1 MKFYA
6 TLLFSLA
13 VLCSTSLYADDAIN
27 EVARKLQ
34 SDLGESIIT
43 VKVVVDVEVVVGG
56 SANQSQEQK
65 IEAPGT
71 VIQKNG
77 LTVVANSTID
87 ISAQV
92 EQQLRRQARGREVNV
107 KTTFK
112 EVNLLLPDGTEIPSK
127 VVLKDGDL
135 DVAFVL
141 PVAEEVE
148 AEGVEFTSVTFPEE
162 TPSTRLLDSIILLNR
177 LSQDLD
183 RELSVYVTKVEALI
197 KKPRKFIVTH
207 NSSTGTPAFLGNGE
221 PLGLYVRRIVNGS
234 AASSVVL
241 PAKEVARLAKEASTA
256 EPINAEADSEN
267 ENEAEEK
274 QDDEKQAADS
284 VID

>member
-1 MKFYA
+1 MKLRN
-6 TLLFSLA
+6 TLLFGLA
-13 VLCSTSLYADDAIN
+13 VLCLTSLHADEAVN
-27 EVARKLQ
+27 EMARKLQ
-34 SDLGESIIT
+34 SDLSESIVT

-56 SANQSQEQK
+56 SANQSQEQR

-77 LTVVANSTID
+77 MTVVSNSSID
-87 ISAQV
+87 IADQV
-92 EQQLRRQARGREVNV
+92 EQQLRRQARGRGVDV
-107 KTTFK
+107 KTTLK
-112 EVNLLLPDGTEIPSK
+112 AVHLLMPDGTEIPSK
-127 VVLKDGDL
+127 VVLKDEDL
-135 DVAFVL
+135 DLAFVL

-148 AEGVEFTSVTFPEE
+148 AEGVEFTPVTFPEE
-162 TPSTRLLDSIILLNR
+162 TPETQLLDPIILLNR
-177 LSQDLD
+177 LGQDLD
-183 RELSVYVTKVEALI
+183 RELSVYITKVEALI

-256 EPINAEADSEN
+256 EPVEAEADDEDQA
-267 ENEAEEK
+267 EEEAEEK
-274 QDDEKQAADS
+274 SDDDS
-284 VID
+284 VLD

>member
-1 MKFYA
+1 MKPIVNFF
-6 TLLFSLA
+6 FSLVA
-13 VLCSTSLYADDAIN
+13 FCSMNLYADDAVN

-34 SDLGESIIT
+34 SDLDEAIVT

-71 VIQKNG
+71 VIHENG
-77 LTVVANSTID
+77 MTVLSNSTID

-92 EQQLRRQARGREVNV
+92 EQQLRRQARGRDVNV

-148 AEGVEFTSVTFPEE
+148 AEGVEFTPVTFPEE
-162 TPSTRLLDSIILLNR
+162 TPRTQLLESIIILNR
-177 LSQDLD
+177 LGQDLD
-183 RELSVYVTKVEALI
+183 RELSVYVTKVETLI

-207 NSSTGTPAFLGNGE
+207 NSSTGTPAFLASGE
-221 PLGLYVRRIVNGS
+221 PLGLYVRRIVNGR

-241 PAKEVARLAKEASTA
+241 PAKEVARLAKEASSA
-256 EPINAEADSEN
+256 EPIEDDAESED
-267 ENEAEEK
+267 EDEAAES
-274 QDDEKQAADS
+274 DDESEDDS
-284 VID
+284 AID

>member
-1 MKFYA
+1 MKSYVN
-6 TLLFSLA
+6 LLFSLA
-13 VLCSTSLYADDAIN
+13 VLSSPSLYADDAAK
-27 EVARKLQ
+27 EMARKLQ
-34 SDLGESIIT
+34 SDLDESIVT

-71 VIQKNG
+71 VILANG
-77 LTVVANSTID
+77 MTVLSNSTID
-87 ISAQV
+87 ISTQV

-127 VVLKDGDL
+127 VVLKDEDL
-135 DVAFVL
+135 DLAFVL

-148 AEGVEFTSVTFPEE
+148 AEGVEFTPVTFPEE
-162 TPSTRLLDSIILLNR
+162 TPSTQLLDSIIILNR
-177 LSQDLD
+177 LGQDLD
-183 RELSVYVTKVEALI
+183 RELSVYVTKIEALI

-207 NSSTGTPAFLGNGE
+207 NSSTGTPAFLENGE
-221 PLGLYVRRIVNGS
+221 PLGLYVRRIVNGR

-241 PAKEVARLAKEASTA
+241 PAKEVARLTIEASTA
-256 EPINAEADSEN
+256 EPIEAEAEDEDEDKSES
-267 ENEAEEK
+267 EDK
-274 QDDEKQAADS
+274 KGGDS
-284 VID
+284 VLD

>member
-1 MKFYA
+1 MKSIVN
-6 TLLFSLA
+6 LLFSLTA
-13 VLCSTSLYADDAIN
+13 VCSMNLYADEAVN
-27 EVARKLQ
+27 EAARKLQ
-34 SDLGESIIT
+34 SDLDEAIVTI
-43 VKVVVDVEVVVGG
+43 KVVVDVEVVVGG

-71 VIQKNG
+71 VIQENG
-77 LTVVANSTID
+77 LTVLSNSTID

-148 AEGVEFTSVTFPEE
+148 AEGVEFTPVTFPEE
-162 TPSTRLLDSIILLNR
+162 TPRTQLLDSIIILNR
-177 LSQDLD
+177 LGQDLD

-207 NSSTGTPAFLGNGE
+207 NSSTGTPAFLANGE
-221 PLGLYVRRIVNGS
+221 PLGLYVRRIVNGR
-234 AASSVVL
+234 AASTVVL

-256 EPINAEADSEN
+256 EPLSDEV
-267 ENEAEEK
+267 
-274 QDDEKQAADS
+274 DDEDEES
-284 VID
+284 EDEPSDEESEDDPLID